1 MFGTGFLLQIPGRI
15 TTSFINLAIAEPEHG
30 GFKAT
35 LMRNGNLLVQVPS
48 YGSKENVS
56 IL

>member
-1 MFGTGFLLQIPGRI
+1 MFGIGFHLQILGRI

-35 LMRNGNLLVQVPS
+35 LMQNGKLLVQVRS
-48 YGSKENVS
+48 YGLMENVS
-56 IL
+56 TL